1 MAPTGA
7 AGAADV
13 PGLLAALQ
21 HSDPGCPRVTWYG
34 ADGERIELSAR
45 VLANWV
51 AKTANLLVDELDAAG
66 STVRLA
72 LPGHWKSVV
81 WALATWS
88 VGARLVEGA
97 AHVLVT
103 DRPTEHPRVHGTEIV
118 AVALPSLAR
127 RFEGA
132 LPPGVLDY
140 AAEVAGFDDVL
151 APVGRLDHRVLLAAA
166 RAAGVPQGARVLVDA
181 GAPYA
186 VLQVLAALVVD
197 GSAVLAGR
205 ELSPHERATELLTG

>member
-1 MAPTGA
+1 MAPAGVT
-7 AGAADV
+7 GAADV

-21 HSDPGCPRVTWYG
+21 HSDPGRPRVTWYG
-34 ADGERIELSAR
+34 VDGERIELSAR

-72 LPGHWKSVV
+72 LPGHWKTVV

-88 VGARLVEGA
+88 VGAQLVEGSGG
-97 AHVLVT
+97 VLVT
-103 DRPTEHPRVHGTEIV
+103 DRPTDHRLWPGAEVV

-127 RFEGA
+127 RFDGA

-151 APVGRLDHRVLLAAA
+151 APVGPLDHGALLAAA
-166 RAAGVPQGARVLVDA
+166 RTAGVPQGARVLVDA
-181 GAPYA
+181 GAPDA
-186 VLQVLAALVVD
+186 VLQVLAALAVD
-197 GSAVLAGR
+197 GSAVLAAR
-205 ELSPHERATELLTG
+205 ELSPDERATELLTG